1 MSITAKEVNELR
13 QLTGSGMMDCKKA
26 LVEANG
32 DIQAAIDYLRKKG
45 AKVAE
50 LRAGR
55 ESNEGAV
62 IALTSADGKEGVVVR
77 ITCETDFVAKNEAFV
92 AFTRSIAE
100 HALAHKFDSSEAL
113 LASTLEGSTVHE
125 LILGKVSSIGEM
137 ITLGT
142 YARMTG
148 EDIVAYIHGNN
159 RMGVLVALNQAK
171 SEKIDAIGKDV
182 AMQIAAMNPV
192 AIDENSVS
200 TEVVEREKAIIV
212 EQMKLDPKME
222 GKSDE
227 MLGKI
232 ADGKMGAFF
241 KENTLLNQAF
251 VKDTSKSVGQ
261 VLKETSAG
269 LTVTEFRRVTLGSN

>member
-62 IALTSADGKEGVVVR
+62 IALTSADGKEGVIVR

-100 HALAHKFDSSEAL
+100 HALVNKFDSSEAL
-113 LASTLEGSTVHE
+113 LESTLEGSTVHE
-125 LILGKVSSIGEM
+125 MILGKVSSIGEM

-159 RMGVLVALNQAK
+159 RMGVLVALNQTK

-200 TEVVEREKAIIV
+200 PEVVEREKAIIV
-212 EQMKLDPKME
+212 EQMKLDPKMV
-222 GKSDE
+222 GKPDE
-227 MLGKI
+227 MIGKI
-232 ADGKMGAFF
+232 ADGKMSAFF

-251 VKDTSKSVGQ
+251 VKDTSKSVAQ
-261 VLKETSAG
+261 VLKETSAD
-269 LTVTEFRRVTLGSN
+269 LTVTQFRRVTLGSN

>member
-1 MSITAKEVNELR
+1 
-13 QLTGSGMMDCKKA
+13 
-26 LVEANG
+26 
-32 DIQAAIDYLRKKG
+32 
-45 AKVAE
+45 
-50 LRAGR
+50 
-55 ESNEGAV
+55 
-62 IALTSADGKEGVVVR
+62 
-77 ITCETDFVAKNEAFV
+77 
-92 AFTRSIAE
+92 
-100 HALAHKFDSSEAL
+100 LAHKFDSSEAL

-200 TEVVEREKAIIV
+200 AEVVEREKAIIV

-269 LTVTEFRRVTLGSN
+269 LSVTEFRRVTLGSN